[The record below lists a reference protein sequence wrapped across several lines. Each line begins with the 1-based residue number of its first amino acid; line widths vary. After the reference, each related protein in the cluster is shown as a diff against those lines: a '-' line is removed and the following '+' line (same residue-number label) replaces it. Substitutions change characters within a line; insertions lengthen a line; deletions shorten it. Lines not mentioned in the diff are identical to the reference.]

1 VVCFGCALSS
11 RAPGCGWYS
20 PHPGLKLSEGCS
32 PVVLDELVDRIHQR
46 LIVSKDPA
54 ASRLL
59 HMLEVDVDVRELAPD
74 HHLQVADDAVD
85 IGLGGSAAPVGGL
98 GG

>member
-1 VVCFGCALSS
+1 MV
-11 RAPGCGWYS
+11 
-20 PHPGLKLSEGCS
+20 SERRG
-32 PVVLDELVDRIHQR
+32 PVVLDKLVDRIHQR
-46 LIVSKDPA
+46 LVVSKDPA

-59 HMLEVDVDVRELAPD
+59 HMLEVDVHIRKLVSD

-85 IGLGGSAAPVGGL
+85 IGLGCGAAPVGGL